1 METLIELVEAY
12 ESKRHAIDISRLTG
26 LSMLKFVLEN
36 TGLSK
41 SDLSRLLNIHPTMG
55 SKILKG
61 DRRLTWDHAKI
72 LSHHFKVAPAMFMD

>member
-1 METLIELVEAY
+1 
-12 ESKRHAIDISRLTG
+12 
-26 LSMLKFVLEN
+26 
-36 TGLSK
+36 
-41 SDLSRLLNIHPTMG
+41 MG